1 MKWAEVSL
9 PPRLF
14 GLTMN
19 YSVYTFVTWSA
30 EIPTPEVGSSSAG
43 DDLELNRARFLHV
56 RA

>member
-1 MKWAEVSL
+1 
-9 PPRLF
+9 
-14 GLTMN
+14 MN

-43 DDLELNRARFLHV
+43 DDLQLNRARFLHV